1 MSNASK
7 SLANGIVL
15 AAVRLTRQLR
25 LADRQ
30 ARMSGPQ
37 ASALAVIVYAG
48 RIRISD
54 LAAMEQVRSPT
65 MVQLVNQLEEQGLA
79 VREGDETDRRVSWV
93 RATAKGQRYLQQGQ
107 ERRIAPL
114 ATYLDGLGRDD
125 RAVLARAVDLLNAMM
140 EQEGEPGPG
149 RRVSAEK

>member
-7 SLANGIVL
+7 SLANDLVL
-15 AAVRLTRQLR
+15 ASVKLTRHLR
-25 LADRQ
+25 VSDKQ

-48 RIRISD
+48 RIRVSD

-65 MVQLVNQLEEQGLA
+65 MVQMVNQLEAQGLA
-79 VREGDETDRRVSWV
+79 LREGDETDRRVSWV

-107 ERRIAPL
+107 ERRIGPL
-114 ATYLDGLGRDD
+114 ASYVDGLGRDD
-125 RAVLARAVDLLNAMM
+125 RAVLARAVTLINGML
-140 EQEGEPGPG
+140 EQQNSAKKGP
-149 RRVSAEK
+149 SD

>member
-7 SLANGIVL
+7 SLANDLVL
-15 AAVRLTRQLR
+15 ASVKLTRHLR
-25 LADRQ
+25 VADQQ

-48 RIRISD
+48 RIRVSD

-65 MVQLVNQLEEQGLA
+65 MVQMVNQLEAQGLA

-107 ERRIAPL
+107 ERRIGPL
-114 ATYLDGLGRDD
+114 ASYVDGLGRDD
-125 RAVLARAVDLLNAMM
+125 RAVLARAVALINGMLDQQNSAKK
-140 EQEGEPGPG
+140 GP
-149 RRVSAEK
+149 SD

>member
-7 SLANGIVL
+7 SLANDLVL
-15 AAVRLTRQLR
+15 ASVKLTRHLR
-25 LADRQ
+25 VADKQ

-48 RIRISD
+48 RIRVSD

-65 MVQLVNQLEEQGLA
+65 MVQMVNQLEAQGLA
-79 VREGDETDRRVSWV
+79 LREGDETDRRVSWV

-107 ERRIAPL
+107 ERRIGPL
-114 ATYLDGLGRDD
+114 SSYVDGLGRDN
-125 RAVLARAVDLLNAMM
+125 RAVLARAVALINGMLDQQNSAKK
-140 EQEGEPGPG
+140 GP
-149 RRVSAEK
+149 SD

>member
-7 SLANGIVL
+7 SLANDLVL
-15 AAVRLTRQLR
+15 ASVKLTRHLR
-25 LADRQ
+25 VADKQ

-48 RIRISD
+48 RIRVSD

-65 MVQLVNQLEEQGLA
+65 MVQMVNQLEAQGLA

-93 RATAKGQRYLQQGQ
+93 LDLLKEYTAEWEKLKAKGLKLKNESIPAFNKQLW
-107 ERRIAPL
+107 E
-114 ATYLDGLGRDD
+114 LGMG
-125 RAVLARAVDLLNAMM
+125 AIW
-140 EQEGEPGPG
+140 
-149 RRVSAEK
+149 